1 MTAWGYLLEQLSNCE
16 KARTVA
22 ERTGQKGVEQA
33 EAKIM
38 AVTQR
43 IAEVQMEF
51 EKQLQ
56 EVRDT
61 SEDQLQEVRT
71 KAEKEVAKAQA
82 TQEKAEERIAKADER
97 RTKAE
102 QRSKELEKQVRKLCL
117 QLDMN
122 EQEAERICKEMS
134 QTTDDKVEAKI
145 NSTNQRVNDL
155 SQFASEVL
163 QAAHDSME
171 IMQNQHKD
179 SIKKADERTDSRSR
193 FQEMCALSKMRGDLK
208 MSHKEYEDAKH
219 GLMSTWQRQ
228 WTPSA
233 RAQFNPPTF
242 LSKTMPA
249 NSGSS
254 LAEDMFTRGYQQQ
267 SGGPP
272 LNTTLL
278 PSQVSGKQNPASTA

>member
-16 KARTVA
+16 KARIVA

-71 KAEKEVAKAQA
+71 KAEKEVAKAKVN
-82 TQEKAEERIAKADER
+82 QEKAEERIARADER
-97 RTKAE
+97 RTRAE

-122 EQEAERICKEMS
+122 EQEAERICSEMTA
-134 QTTDDKVEAKI
+134 TTDQKVVSKI
-145 NSTNQRVNDL
+145 NATNQRVNDL

-163 QAAHDSME
+163 SAADHSME
-171 IMQNQHKD
+171 IMQGNHKD
-179 SIKKADERTDSRSR
+179 SIKKADGRTDSRSR
-193 FQEMCALSKMRGDLK
+193 FREMCALSKMRGDLK
-208 MSHKEYEDAKH
+208 MSHKEYEDAKQD
-219 GLMSTWQRQ
+219 LMGTWQKQ
-228 WTPSA
+228 WAPSA
-233 RAQFNPPTF
+233 RAQFQIPNSNM
-242 LSKTMPA
+242 SKTMPV
-249 NSGSS
+249 NSS
-254 LAEDMFTRGYQQQ
+254 LAEDFFMKGYSQPAT
-267 SGGPP
+267 SF
-272 LNTTLL
+272 NTTLL
-278 PSQVSGKQNPASTA
+278 PSQVTGK